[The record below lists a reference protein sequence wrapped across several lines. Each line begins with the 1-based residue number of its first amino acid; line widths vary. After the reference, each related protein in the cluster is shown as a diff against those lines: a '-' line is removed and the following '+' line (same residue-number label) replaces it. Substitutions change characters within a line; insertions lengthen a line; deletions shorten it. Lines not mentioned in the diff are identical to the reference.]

1 MITERQIRAAR
12 GLLGWD
18 AADLAEK
25 TGLTRAT
32 LSNIENSLVQARA
45 GSIEKIMRV
54 FSENGVEFLGDYGV
68 ELKNDRIVTLKG
80 ENIFFRVLDDVI
92 ATLRDTKDAEAL
104 FACVDDGLS
113 PPAVIE
119 NYRRLRKTGI
129 AMRSLVR
136 EGNENLMGKLEEYRY
151 LPEAFFHNSTTVI
164 YGDKFATMILDPET
178 KVDVGAIILRNTH
191 VAAAQRNLFNL
202 IWSNAQ
208 KPIKTKAS
216 IKYDD

>member
-1 MITERQIRAAR
+1 MTTERQIRAAR

-18 AADLAEK
+18 AADLADK

-45 GSIEKIMRV
+45 GTLEKIMRV
-54 FSENGVEFLGDYGV
+54 FTDNGVEFLGDHGV

-80 ENIFFRVLDDVI
+80 ENIFFRILDDVI
-92 ATLRDTKDAEAL
+92 ATLRDVKGAEAL
-104 FACVDDGLS
+104 FACVDDKLS
-113 PPAVIE
+113 PPVVVE

-136 EGNENLMGKLEEYRY
+136 EGDTYLMGKLDEYRY
-151 LPEAFFHNSTTVI
+151 LPEPFFHNSTTVI
-164 YGDKFATMILDPET
+164 YGNKFATMILDPENNT
-178 KVDVGAIILRNTH
+178 DVGAIVIRNPH

-202 IWSNAQ
+202 IWSSAQ
-208 KPIKTKAS
+208 MPAKTTAEA
-216 IKYDD
+216 KYDE

>member
-45 GSIEKIMRV
+45 GTIEKIMRV
-54 FSENGVEFLGDYGV
+54 FSENGVEFLGDHGV
-68 ELKNDRIVTLKG
+68 ELKNDQIVNLKG
-80 ENIFFRVLDDVI
+80 ENIFFRVLDDVV
-92 ATLRDTKDAEAL
+92 ATLRGAKNAEAL
-104 FACVDDGLS
+104 FACVEDKLS
-113 PPAVIE
+113 PPVVVE
-119 NYRRLRKTGI
+119 NYRRLRKMGI

-136 EGNENLMGKLEEYRY
+136 EGDAYLMGEVDEYRY
-151 LPEAFFHNSTTVI
+151 LPEKYFHNSTTVI

-178 KVDVGAIILRNTH
+178 NIDVGAIIIRNPH

-202 IWSNAQ
+202 IWSGAE
-208 KPIKTKAS
+208 KPSKTKAEAR
-216 IKYDD
+216 YDD